1 MAGLD
6 TVISHLGPNQTCR
19 MRTEKIAQLRAKAQS
34 KPRRI
39 LVVEDEEDIREL
51 LAELLGSSLENVV
64 METRP
69 DGPSA
74 LRAIAANPPDLI
86 ITDFKMPGMNG
97 LELLAHVRLQ
107 LPNVP
112 AILITA
118 FPDLDIAVRAINEA
132 RVQSFLQK
140 PIDPQQVVRV
150 VGGILSAYSAQRAA
164 ETTGG
169 IRSVETQRLQR
180 FG

>member
-1 MAGLD
+1 
-6 TVISHLGPNQTCR
+6 
-19 MRTEKIAQLRAKAQS
+19 MRTEQLAQLRAKAQT

-39 LVVEDEEDIREL
+39 LVVEDEEDIRTL
-51 LAELLGSSLENVV
+51 LCELLGSSLENVIV
-64 METRP
+64 EGRG

-74 LRAIAANPPDLI
+74 LKAIAANAPDLV
-86 ITDFKMPGMNG
+86 ITDYKMPGMNG
-97 LELLAHVRLQ
+97 LDFLAHVRLQ

-118 FPDLDIAVRAINEA
+118 FPELDLAVRAINEA

-140 PIDPQQVVRV
+140 PVDPAQVLRV
-150 VGGILSAYSAQRAA
+150 VGGILTAFSAARS
-164 ETTGG
+164 ETPGS